1 MGFTPDQPFTPRTIE
16 IIGAPVDLGAG
27 RRGVDMGPSAI
38 RIADLEPRLEALG
51 HRVTDSGDID
61 VMIPETLPVEADSLR
76 YKTAI
81 LAACDA
87 LRVQVE
93 RIHGQ
98 GHTPL
103 VLGGD
108 HSIAIGSV
116 AASSNH
122 FARKSRPVG
131 LIWFDA
137 HGDSNTPETT
147 PSGNIHGMSLAVS
160 LGLGDAELVRL
171 GGRAPKVKAKN
182 TALIG
187 VRDLDIGE
195 RRMLKESGVAVFTIR
210 EVDERGMRDIVG
222 EAIRIASDGTAGI
235 HLSFD
240 MDVLDPEDAPGI
252 GTPVP
257 GGINYREAHLAM
269 ELLYESGGVVA
280 VDFVEVNPVL
290 DTRNS
295 TGALAV
301 ELALSLFGKR
311 IL

>member
-1 MGFTPDQPFTPRTIE
+1 MGFKPASIE

-38 RIADLEPRLEALG
+38 RIADLDARLAALG
-51 HRVTDSGDID
+51 HRVVDGGDVD
-61 VMIPETLPVEADSLR
+61 VMIPETQEVGASSLR
-76 YKTAI
+76 YKAAI
-81 LAACDA
+81 LAACEA
-87 LRVQVE
+87 LRVEVE
-93 RIHGQ
+93 RIHTAGR
-98 GHTPL
+98 TPL

-116 AASSNH
+116 AATSNH
-122 FARKSRPVG
+122 FDGRSQPIG

-137 HGDSNTPETT
+137 HGDCNTPVTT
-147 PSGNIHGMSLAVS
+147 PSGNIHGMALAVS
-160 LGLGDAELVRL
+160 LGQGDSELVRL
-171 GGRAPKVKAKN
+171 GGRAPKVKPRN
-182 TALIG
+182 TVLIG
-187 VRDLDIGE
+187 VRDLDPGE
-195 RRMLKESGVAVFTIR
+195 RNILREVGVSVFTIR
-210 EVDERGMRDIVG
+210 DVDERGMRDVVT
-222 EAIRIASDGTAGI
+222 EAIRIAGTGTGGI

-240 MDVLDPEDAPGI
+240 MDVLDPEEAPGI

-257 GGINYREAHLAM
+257 GGITYREAHLAM
-269 ELLYESGGVVA
+269 EMLHESGLVAA

-301 ELALSLFGKR
+301 ELALSLFGKQ